1 VVIRVRATS
10 FNYHDVFTV
19 RGMPGIKVPMPMI
32 IGLDLA
38 GEILETGPGRERL
51 EARRPRARQPAQQ
64 EERA

>member
-1 VVIRVRATS
+1 MIRVRATS

-38 GEILETGPGRERL
+38 GEILEVGPGRD
-51 EARRPRARQPAQQ
+51 AAGSPAI
-64 EERA
+64 ACS